1 MPIIAKIGGASL
13 GSFGYAGGIGAPV
26 NTVAPVVTG
35 TTIVGNTL
43 STTNGTW
50 VNSPTSYTY
59 QWQRNGTTNIGGATS
74 STYVLTTSDIGF
86 TINCRVTATN
96 SVGSSSAS
104 SNSTAAI
111 TSPPVNTVAP
121 VVSGTP
127 TQGQTLS
134 TTNGT
139 WSYSPTSYAYQWQ
152 RNNTTNI
159 GGATSSTYLLTL
171 SDVGSTINCRVTA
184 SNASGSNTANSNST
198 AAVAGLTYTAS
209 YLLVGGGGGGGNSGN
224 FGGPEVPGG
233 GGGAGGVLSGSA
245 TLTQGTTYYFGIGGG
260 AGPTGTGGNTTG
272 LGLTAYGGGYGG
284 TGNPGGDGGSGGG
297 GTGIYAFNGGYAI
310 YGSQGTNGGS
320 NQAYPS
326 EDSGGGGGAG
336 TAGGNV
342 APGGGIGGDG
352 VISSITGSSVYY
364 GGGGGGIVGTSGSN
378 GGAGGGGRGGDPGQN
393 GSNGTNGLGGG
404 GGGAGGYGSP
414 TQGGYG
420 GTGVAILSVPS
431 AKYTGA
437 YTGSVTVT
445 TSGGNVILKFNS
457 GVCSYTA

>member
-13 GSFGYAGGIGAPV
+13 GSFGFAGGIGAPV
-26 NTVAPVVTG
+26 NTVAPVVSG

-74 STYVLTTSDIGF
+74 STYVLTTSDIGS

-96 SVGSSSAS
+96 SVGSTSAS

-111 TSPPVNTVAP
+111 TSPPVNAVAP

-134 TTNGT
+134 CTTGT
-139 WSYSPTSYAYQWQ
+139 WNYSPTSYAYQWQ

-159 GGATSSTYLLTL
+159 GGATSSTYLLTV

-198 AAVAGLTYTAS
+198 AAVAGLTYSAS
-209 YLLVGGGGGGGNSGN
+209 YLLVGGGGGGGNTGN

-233 GGGAGGVLSGSA
+233 GGGAGGF
-245 TLTQGTTYYFGIGGG
+245 LTGTSSLTVGTTYYFGVGGG
-260 AGPTGTGGNTTG
+260 AGPTGDGGNTTG
-272 LGLTAYGGGYGG
+272 LGLTAYGGGHGG
-284 TGNPGGDGGSGGG
+284 TGNPGGDGASGGG
-297 GTGIYAFNGGYAI
+297 GTGIYAFGNGYATH
-310 YGSQGTNGGS
+310 GAQGNNGGS
-320 NQAYPS
+320 NLAYPS
-326 EDSGGGGGAG
+326 EDSAGGGGAG

-352 VISSITGSSVYY
+352 IASSITGSSITYA
-364 GGGGGGIVGTSGSN
+364 GGGGGVVGGSGSN
-378 GGAGGGGRGGDPGQN
+378 GGAGGGGRGGDVNQN

-404 GGGAGGYGSP
+404 GGGAGGFGSP
-414 TQGGYG
+414 TSGGYG
-420 GTGVAILSVPS
+420 GNGVAILRVPS
-431 AKYTGA
+431 ANYTGV
-437 YTGSVTVT
+437 YSGSVTVT
-445 TSGGNVILKFNS
+445 TTGSDVVLKFNS